1 MLTITDTEAQTQL
14 STLLDRVAG
23 GEEIIITKQGQP
35 VARLIAS
42 NAETFEEKNKRIEFI
57 EKLKKIRNGK
67 YIGYGEE
74 TWKTMRDEGR
84 R

>member
-1 MLTITDTEAQTQL
+1 MLTISDIDAQAQL
-14 STLLDRVAG
+14 SSLLDRAAG
-23 GEEIIITKQGQP
+23 GEEIVITKHGKP
-35 VARLIAS
+35 FARIIGEKTPYS
-42 NAETFEEKNKRIEFI
+42 AEDIEFI